1 MIFQAGDIESICK
14 AITNREYMKLTEMR
28 QRAVLFDK
36 KREYKKYLDLYDSVI
51 QNRQDIE

>member
-1 MIFQAGDIESICK
+1 
-14 AITNREYMKLTEMR
+14 MKLTEMR